1 MALAWACIGAEVGRV
16 KTITK
21 RLQFTRRTW
30 AALSLVSYALLLNVA
45 TSYEGWAQDREVK
58 IAAGDLAQSLEQLS
72 RQLGIQILYD
82 ADRLKGMKSPSISG
96 PLTAREALDQLLTGT
111 SFRIQGG
118 GDSFLITTEPS
129 QMLTPGSVIQDFA
142 KTGANN
148 QLDEVTVTGTHIRD
162 EIPIGASLSTHG
174 RDDFD
179 KLGSATLDS
188 LGRNMLENF
197 SGADSTAT
205 LNTNGNVGSL
215 QQGAASNIF
224 GGGGFNLLGL
234 GPGATLTLLDGHR
247 IAPGGL
253 DGSMVDV
260 SLIPLSAIDHIE
272 VLTDGASAI
281 YGSDAVAG
289 VVNIVTHRALEGAE
303 TSVRYGQ
310 STEGGAGE
318 FTVSQ
323 LLGHAWS
330 SGNVLF
336 DFEYDDSKGLDAAE
350 RTWIGPENGPYSL
363 IPESHRD
370 SLFLRLTQSLDE
382 TALSLKG
389 LYSSR
394 KFRMSGL
401 QLSTSGLVPD
411 SEIGGG
417 HANLAWT
424 SLTVDRD
431 LTAVWHV
438 SSSATYSSMNQ
449 WRSAEE
455 YPDGL
460 AGDHFRSVLLAD
472 SDLASTDISASG
484 GVLRLP
490 GGTLRLALGG
500 GFRSDTFRGSVL
512 SIEPLPTVSGSRTDL
527 NAYGEAT
534 VPIFGEEYS
543 FPGMRRLEVSFAY
556 RVDRY
561 SHLGS
566 PSNTK
571 WGLSWEPTP
580 GLSVRGTQGTSFHAP
595 LISQLDAPTTSYTTL
610 LPAVPG
616 GVPTDALV
624 VNGGNQSLQSEK
636 SRSFTAGLDWAPI
649 RWPQFR
655 GSMTYFNITYDYR
668 IQSQNIN
675 ATLINPMLLDDQYQL
690 TPLTIYNP
698 SLSQVLPFFQA
709 PGFQQ
714 DGAGLGPSGVSAII
728 NNQLSNTETTVEQGI
743 RLDGQYIYDGGGLG
757 RWGLSFSGNYS
768 VLDGTNLGNV
778 ANTIAEPPRLHLRGS
793 VTWQYRNLTADFTLN
808 HTGAYQNTLVTPRE
822 DISSWSTEDLSLKAH
837 IPEQANGLWHN
848 FSLVL
853 NIQNLA
859 NRRPPFLA
867 IPADD
872 IAIGRS
878 AVPFDGTNASAV
890 GRYMSLEVRKSW

>member
-1 MALAWACIGAEVGRV
+1 MV
-16 KTITK
+16 TP
-21 RLQFTRRTW
+21 
-30 AALSLVSYALLLNVA
+30 
-45 TSYEGWAQDREVK
+45 YEGWAQGGEVE
-58 IAAGDLAQSLEQLS
+58 IAAGELAQSLEELS

-111 SFRIQGG
+111 SLRVQGG

-129 QMLTPGSVIQDFA
+129 RTSTPGSVTQDFA
-142 KTGANN
+142 KTRATI

-162 EIPIGASLSTHG
+162 EVPVGASLSTYG

-188 LGRNMLENF
+188 LGRRMLENF
-197 SGADSTAT
+197 SGADSLAT
-205 LNTNGNVGSL
+205 MNTNGNVGGV

-224 GGGGFNLLGL
+224 GGGGFDLLGL

-260 SLIPLSAIDHIE
+260 SLIPLSAIDHVE

-289 VVNIVTHRALEGAE
+289 VVNIVTRRALEGAE
-303 TSVRYGQ
+303 TSIRYGQ

-318 FTVSQ
+318 FTTSQ

-336 DFEYDDSKGLDAAE
+336 DFEYDDSQGLDAAE
-350 RTWIGPENGPYSL
+350 RSWIGPENGPYSL
-363 IPESHRD
+363 IPENHRH
-370 SLFLRLTQSLDE
+370 SLFLNLTQSLDE
-382 TALSLKG
+382 TALSFKG

-394 KFRMSGL
+394 EFRMSGL

-424 SLTVDRD
+424 SITVDRD
-431 LTAVWHV
+431 LTAAWHV
-438 SSSATYSSMNQ
+438 SSTATYSSMNQ

-460 AGDHFRSVLLAD
+460 AGDHFSSVLLAD
-472 SDLASTDISASG
+472 SDLASMDISASG
-484 GVLRLP
+484 RMLRLP
-490 GGTLRLALGG
+490 GGDLRLALGG
-500 GFRSDTFRGSVL
+500 GLRSDTFRGSVL

-534 VPIFGEEYS
+534 VPIFGEDFS
-543 FPGMRRLEVSFAY
+543 FPGVRRLEVSFAY
-556 RVDRY
+556 RVDSY
-561 SHLGS
+561 SHIGA
-566 PSNTK
+566 PSNSK
-571 WGLSWEPTP
+571 WGWSWEPTP
-580 GLSVRGTQGTSFHAP
+580 GLSVRGTQGTSFRAP

-610 LPAVPG
+610 LPAIPG
-616 GVPTDALV
+616 GIPTDALV
-624 VNGGNQSLQSEK
+624 INGGSQYLQPEK
-636 SRSFTAGLDWAPI
+636 SRSLTAGIDWAPV

-655 GSMTYFNITYDYR
+655 GSMTYFDITYDNR

-675 ATLINPMLLDDQYQL
+675 ATPLEEQL
-690 TPLTIYNP
+690 QLSSITSYNP
-698 SLSQVLPFFQA
+698 SLNQVLPFFQV
-709 PGFQQ
+709 PGFQR
-714 DGAGLGPSGVSAII
+714 DGAGLGPLGVSAII
-728 NNQLSNTETTVEQGI
+728 DNRFSNTATTDEEGI
-743 RLDGQYIYDGGGLG
+743 RVDGQYIHDGGGLG
-757 RWGLSFSGNYS
+757 KWRFSFSGNYS
-768 VLDGTNLGNV
+768 LVDGTSSQAFLPGVANV
-778 ANTIAEPPRLHLRGS
+778 SNTIAEPPRLRLRGG
-793 VTWQYRNLTADFTLN
+793 VTWQYHALTADFTLN
-808 HTGAYQNTLVTPRE
+808 HTGAYQNTLFTPTE
-822 DISSWSTEDLSLKAH
+822 HIGSWTTEDVTLEAN
-837 IPEQANGLWHN
+837 IPEHANGLWHD

-859 NRRPPFLA
+859 DRRPPYLA
-867 IPADD
+867 IPAGD

-878 AVPFDGTNASAV
+878 AVPFDGTNASVV
-890 GRYMSLEVRKSW
+890 GRYVSLQIRKGW

>member
-1 MALAWACIGAEVGRV
+1 MV
-16 KTITK
+16 TP
-21 RLQFTRRTW
+21 
-30 AALSLVSYALLLNVA
+30 
-45 TSYEGWAQDREVK
+45 YEGWGQGRSVE
-58 IAAGDLAQSLEQLS
+58 IAAGELAQSLEELS

-82 ADRLKGMKSPSISG
+82 ADRLKGMKSPSIAG
-96 PLTAREALDQLLTGT
+96 PLTARNALDQLLTGT
-111 SFRIQGG
+111 SLKVQGG
-118 GDSFLITTEPS
+118 GDSFLITTGPS
-129 QMLTPGSVIQDFA
+129 RMSRPSSVTQDFVKVRA
-142 KTGANN
+142 TI

-162 EIPIGASLSTHG
+162 EVPVGASLSTYG

-179 KLGSATLDS
+179 RLGSATLDS

-197 SGADSTAT
+197 SGADSFAT
-205 LNTNGNVGSL
+205 LNTNGNVGSI

-224 GGGGFNLLGL
+224 GGGGFDLLGL

-260 SLIPLSAIDHIE
+260 SLIPLSAIDHVE

-289 VVNIVTHRALEGAE
+289 VVNIVTRRALEGAE
-303 TSVRYGQ
+303 TSFRYGQ

-318 FTVSQ
+318 FTTSQ

-330 SGNVLF
+330 SGNLLL
-336 DFEYDDSKGLDAAE
+336 DFEYDDSQGLDAAE
-350 RTWIGPENGPYSL
+350 RSWIGPENGPYSL
-363 IPESHRD
+363 IPENHRH
-370 SLFLRLTQSLDE
+370 SLFLDLTQSLDQ
-382 TALSLKG
+382 AAFSVRG

-394 KFRMSGL
+394 EFRMSGL
-401 QLSTSGLVPD
+401 QLSTSGLVPN

-424 SLTVDRD
+424 AITADRD
-431 LTAVWHV
+431 LIAAWHV
-438 SSSATYSSMNQ
+438 SSTATYSSMNQ
-449 WRSAEE
+449 WRSADE

-460 AGDHFRSVLLAD
+460 AGDHFSSVLLAD
-472 SDLASTDISASG
+472 SDLASMDISASG
-484 GVLRLP
+484 RVLRLP
-490 GGTLRLALGG
+490 GGDLRLALGG

-512 SIEPLPTVSGSRTDL
+512 SIEPLPTVSGSRTDI

-534 VPIFGEEYS
+534 VPVFGEDFS
-543 FPGMRRLEVSFAY
+543 FPGVRRLAVSFAY

-561 SHLGS
+561 SHIGA
-566 PSNTK
+566 PSNSK
-571 WGLSWEPTP
+571 WGWTWEPTP
-580 GLSVRGTQGTSFHAP
+580 GLSVRGTQGTSFRAP

-610 LPAVPG
+610 LPAIPG
-616 GVPTDALV
+616 GSPTDALV
-624 VNGGNQSLQSEK
+624 VNGGSQYLQPEK
-636 SRSFTAGLDWAPI
+636 SRSLTAGIDWAPV

-655 GSMTYFNITYDYR
+655 GSMTYFDITYNDR

-675 ATLINPMLLDDQYQL
+675 ATPLEEQL
-690 TPLTIYNP
+690 QLSSLTSYNP
-698 SLSQVLPFFQA
+698 TLNQVLPFFQA

-728 NNQLSNTETTVEQGI
+728 DNQFSNTETTVEKGV
-743 RLDGQYIYDGGGLG
+743 RVDGQYLHDGGGLG
-757 RWGLSFSGNYS
+757 RWRLSFSGNYS
-768 VLDGTNLGNV
+768 LVQGTSTQAFLPGVGNV
-778 ANTIAEPPRLHLRGS
+778 ANTIAEPPRLHLRGG
-793 VTWQYRNLTADFTLN
+793 VTWQYRALTADFTLN
-808 HTGAYQNTLVTPRE
+808 HTGAYQNTLFNPTE
-822 DISSWSTEDLSLKAH
+822 GIGSWTTEDLTLKAS
-837 IPEQANGLWHN
+837 IPEHANGLWQD

-859 NRRPPFLA
+859 DRRPPYLA
-867 IPADD
+867 IPAGD

-890 GRYMSLEVRKSW
+890 GRYLSLEIRKGWQ